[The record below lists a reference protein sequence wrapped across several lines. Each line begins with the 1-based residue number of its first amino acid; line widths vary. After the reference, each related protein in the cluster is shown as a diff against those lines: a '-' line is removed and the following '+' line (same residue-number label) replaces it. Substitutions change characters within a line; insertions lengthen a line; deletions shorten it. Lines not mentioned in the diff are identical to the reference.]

1 MVAWRC
7 RCNDIVSAIEER
19 RIGGSR
25 FALGQVVGDY
35 THAGAGN
42 GEGESAGMG
51 NKLGTV
57 IISPAVLSMIARL
70 TTLAVPG
77 VARMSSSGVRRLF
90 GPRGCDGV
98 KLQVVDETVILD
110 LYVVAAA
117 DVNMLQLSREI
128 QGKVTRAIHE
138 IVGMP
143 VREVNVHIVDVVDLG
158 ASQA

>member
-1 MVAWRC
+1 
-7 RCNDIVSAIEER
+7 
-19 RIGGSR
+19 
-25 FALGQVVGDY
+25 
-35 THAGAGN
+35 
-42 GEGESAGMG
+42 MG

-70 TTLAVPG
+70 TTLTVPG

-98 KLQVVDETVILD
+98 KLQVVDETVVLD

-143 VREVNVHIVDVVDLG
+143 VREVNVHIVDVVDVG